1 MRCAEVSWRDVAV
14 TVLFEDAYRIAWCR
28 HQLREMIHAYHGMVA
43 VQCTVALSGPVPFLY
58 IFARKNP
65 DVSLAVLPDIEDA
78 LSVGIAD
85 CGYISWSLV
94 DDAVEGINTPDA
106 GTYDECAVAKK

>member
-1 MRCAEVSWRDVAV
+1 
-14 TVLFEDAYRIAWCR
+14 
-28 HQLREMIHAYHGMVA
+28 MIHAYHGMVA

-58 IFARKNP
+58 IFACKNP

-78 LSVGIAD
+78 LSIGIAD

-94 DDAVEGINTPDA
+94 DDAVVGINTPDA